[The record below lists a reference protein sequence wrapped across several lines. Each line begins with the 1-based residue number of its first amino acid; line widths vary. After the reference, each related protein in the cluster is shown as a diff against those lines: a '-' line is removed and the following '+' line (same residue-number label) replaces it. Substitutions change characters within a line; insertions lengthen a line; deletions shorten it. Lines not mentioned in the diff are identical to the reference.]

1 MTETELGISKLANGV
16 IMVFWKE
23 DRSGKLLYKFIVK
36 LCGLT
41 RLRTFG
47 IEDKYKP
54 YIVTKEEYEK
64 IKGRN
69 VKEYIHLEV

>member
-1 MTETELGISKLANGV
+1 MTETELSISKLANGV
-16 IMVFWKE
+16 MMAFWNE
-23 DRSGKLLYKFIVK
+23 DRSGKLLYKFIAK

-41 RLRTFG
+41 RLPAFC

-64 IKGRN
+64 IKDKAI
-69 VKEYIHLEV
+69 KEYF

>member
-16 IMVFWKE
+16 MFAFWKD
-23 DRSGKLLYKFIVK
+23 DRSGKLLYEFIAK

-41 RLRTFG
+41 RLPAFG
-47 IEDKYKP
+47 IEDKYKT

-64 IKGRN
+64 IKGKAI
-69 VKEYIHLEV
+69 KEDF

>member
-1 MTETELGISKLANGV
+1 MTETELSISKLANGV
-16 IMVFWKE
+16 MMAFWNE
-23 DRSGKLLYKFIVK
+23 DRSGKLLYKFIAK

-41 RLRTFG
+41 RLQTFC

-64 IKGRN
+64 IKDKAI
-69 VKEYIHLEV
+69 KEYF